1 MSQELY
7 PNSNDLNTI
16 SVFSEDGEKH
26 FKISGL
32 PQVLCYGKHYFS
44 LSWIG
49 DDLKDSSPINFEF
62 RDSENNLIF
71 SDITDYEV
79 INGTVICYV
88 WIKKDPLRIY
98 DEISDGEGTLTIVGE
113 LENVG
118 TEWKGVPNVRY
129 TIPIEIKKD
138 LPNTSPIL
146 FQNISNIQTGTS
158 FTESKKFDVG
168 STTYNRSY
176 IAVSSSNLST
186 FGGKVTN
193 IELSYKEERS
203 KSDEFKV
210 ISIYPLTGSI
220 ALSPYEVP
228 IASSDGLNPLSD
240 NQEII
245 TPRELRRNGNVDFR
259 IRFLNNNGEFANDV
273 PEVCAFFMGS

>member
-16 SVFSEDGEKH
+16 SVFSEDGENH

-49 DDLKDSSPINFEF
+49 DALLDSSPINFEF

-71 SDITDYEV
+71 SDVTDYEV

-113 LENVG
+113 LENVE
-118 TEWKGVPNVRY
+118 TKWKGVPNVRY

-146 FQNISNIQTGTS
+146 FQNINNIQTGTS
-158 FTESKKFDVG
+158 FTESKKFDIG

-176 IAVSSSNLST
+176 ITVSSSNLST
-186 FGGKVTN
+186 FGGKVAN

-203 KSDEFKV
+203 RAGEFKV

-240 NQEII
+240 NQETI

-259 IRFLNNNGEFANDV
+259 IRFLNNNGEFAQ
-273 PEVCAFFMGS
+273 